1 MIRRRRIA
9 ENTIKLDIGE
19 CFWVEALVL
28 PSLNVEILEERKRDL
43 GLKVSPGALGRRK
56 LSRVNVNLV
65 WPPWSKN
72 GGGAGLDKEK
82 NPVGLRWELREL
94 AGEFTRAR
102 GAGPCIRG
110 FKAECSKVR
119 QTSGELPGLSEVR
132 PRTPRGPRHSGVHD
146 DGESWIRG
154 ETLASQT
161 SSKQK

>member
-1 MIRRRRIA
+1 MIGRRRVA
-9 ENTIKLDIGE
+9 ENIRKLDTGE

-82 NPVGLRWELREL
+82 TQWVSDDSWE
-94 AGEFTRAR
+94 
-102 GAGPCIRG
+102 
-110 FKAECSKVR
+110 S
-119 QTSGELPGLSEVR
+119 
-132 PRTPRGPRHSGVHD
+132 
-146 DGESWIRG
+146 
-154 ETLASQT
+154 
-161 SSKQK
+161 